1 MATPPSVMLGTQSRR
16 TSSLLPTS
24 PPKSQFPPS
33 PFLPLDTQLSPV
45 TPLFPLDTNSRHLPP
60 YPAFRDA
67 QPKPQISPIS
77 RKKYDASRPHFLPL
91 AFISVKIPPAFPVN
105 FFRCHTSLKSGGG
118 GGGIYTI
125 TVHISY
131 FVGTPTFSASSPPR
145 KPAATQLYGIEASG
159 NRRSSVPGGHGFEPC
174 RTRLAPPIF
183 LVPGVATG
191 LDDSSSFP
199 SHFTARNRDAT

>member
-1 MATPPSVMLGTQSRR
+1 MLGTQSRR

-77 RKKYDASRPHFLPL
+77 RKKYDASHPHCLQL
-91 AFISVKIPPAFPVN
+91 AFISVKISPAFPVN
-105 FFRCHTSLKSGGG
+105 SFRCRTSLKSGGG

-131 FVGTPTFSASSPPR
+131 FVGTPTFSPANPSPT
-145 KPAATQLYGIEASG
+145 PAATQLDESGASG
-159 NRRSSVPGGHGFEPC
+159 NRRSFAPGGHGFKPC
-174 RTRLAPPIF
+174 RTRLAPPIS
-183 LVPGVATG
+183 LVPGVATS